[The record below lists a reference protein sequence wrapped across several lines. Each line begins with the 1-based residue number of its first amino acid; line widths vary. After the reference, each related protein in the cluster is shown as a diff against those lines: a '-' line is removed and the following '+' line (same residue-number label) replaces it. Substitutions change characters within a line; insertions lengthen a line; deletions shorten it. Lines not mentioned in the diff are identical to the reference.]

1 VTVAVTVPAAAP
13 RGRGGVAAR
22 RAVVRWAW
30 RLFRRE
36 WRQQVVVLALLTLTV
51 GAAIGLA
58 TAAYNVGPSGADAE
72 FGAANHY
79 FEFRDP
85 DIRQLP
91 STLAAAQQRF
101 GDVDVVRHRAVPVPG
116 SADTL
121 DYRAQNPAGAF
132 SAPLLDLREGRYPT
146 ADGEVAVTDAV
157 AGTFGAGIG
166 ASFALDG
173 VPRTVVGVVEN
184 PSDLDDEFAL
194 LPPSALPTPD
204 SVTMFVD
211 ASDAQVDSFWHQQ
224 ADASPRPISTDMSI
238 TARRGLPEEVIAV
251 MIVLVISTVALFL
264 VSLVAAASFVV
275 IAQRRLR
282 QLGMLAAA
290 GATEKQVRLVMVANG
305 AAAGAA
311 AAVLGTIA
319 GVAGWIA
326 LAPRVEAAA
335 GYRIDPFNVP
345 WWLIAAGGLLAIVT
359 AAGAAWWPARTIAR
373 IPPVAALSGRP
384 IRPAPARRSAALAAA
399 FIAGGLACLALAG
412 DVNETTGDASMNVGN
427 FLLVAGG
434 ALATVVGVLLIS
446 PLAIRMLA
454 RSAARVPVAM
464 RIALRD
470 LGRYQARSGAA
481 LAAIS
486 LALAIP
492 VAIVVIASA
501 AVDGADTGNLS
512 DQQLLVRAPQ
522 DNGPPTVPEPAELET
537 LQAGVDRL
545 VATLDDPTVTELD
558 VPVDPNFA
566 AEAGIEGTLP
576 IELGEPRGDGWSGVS
591 SLYLATPAL
600 LDHYGID
607 LGSIDPS
614 TEFLTVETAQLGV
627 LGTGSPD
634 RDRSDTEMITEPE
647 ILSAGYTSLP
657 GSFVTREGVQRR
669 GWEIVP
675 SGQWLLETDEP
686 LTSDQLATVRDVAA
700 KAGLTVESRDQQTGL
715 RTLRTGATAVG
726 MLLALGILAMTIGL
740 IRGEAAGD
748 LRTLTATGAS
758 RATRRTVTAST
769 AGALALLGVALGTI
783 GAYAVLVAGFG
794 DLADFSHVPLAEL
807 AVIVAGTPLAAFAG
821 GWLLAG
827 REPAVIARQPIE

>member
-1 VTVAVTVPAAAP
+1 MTVAVTTPAAAP

-22 RAVVRWAW
+22 RAVLRWAW

-36 WRQQVVVLALLTLTV
+36 WRQQVVVLALLTVTV

-72 FGAANHY
+72 FGSANHY

-91 STLAAAQQRF
+91 ATLAAAEERF

-121 DYRAQNPAGAF
+121 DYRAQDPAGAF

-146 ADGEVAVTDAV
+146 ADGEIAVTDAV
-157 AGTFGAGIG
+157 ADTFGAGIG
-166 ASFALDG
+166 ASFTLDG

-194 LPPSALPTPD
+194 LPPSALPNPD

-211 ASDAQVDSFWHQQ
+211 ASDAEVDSFWHQQ
-224 ADASPRPISTDMSI
+224 ADSSPRPISTDVSI
-238 TARRGLPEEVIAV
+238 TARRGLPEEVVAV
-251 MIVLVISTVALFL
+251 MIVLIISTVALFL
-264 VSLVAAASFVV
+264 VSLVAAASFAV

-305 AAAGAA
+305 AVAGAA
-311 AAVLGTIA
+311 AAVLGTMV

-326 LAPRVEAAA
+326 LTPRVEQAA
-335 GYRIDPFNVP
+335 GYRIDAFNVP

-359 AAGAAWWPARTIAR
+359 AAGAAWWPARTMAR

-384 IRPAPARRSAALAAA
+384 LRPAPAQRSAVLAGA
-399 FIAGGLACLALAG
+399 FIAGGLACLALSG
-412 DVNETTGDASMNVGN
+412 DVNETSGDASMNLGN

-434 ALATVVGVLLIS
+434 ALATVVGVLLFS
-446 PLAIRMLA
+446 PLAIRVLA
-454 RSAARVPVAM
+454 KSAARVPVAM
-464 RIALRD
+464 RLALRD
-470 LGRYQARSGAA
+470 LGRFQARSGAA

-486 LALAIP
+486 LALGIP
-492 VAIVVIASA
+492 VAIVIIAGA
-501 AVDGADTGNLS
+501 AVDSSDAGNLS
-512 DQQLLVRAPQ
+512 NNQLLVRAPQ
-522 DNGPPTVPEPAELET
+522 DDGPPLLPEPAELET

-545 VATLDDPTVTELD
+545 AAALDDPTVIPLD
-558 VPVDPNFA
+558 VAVDPDFA
-566 AEAGIEGTLP
+566 ALAGIDGVLP
-576 IELGEPRGDGWSGVS
+576 IELGEPSGDGFRGVS
-591 SLYLATPAL
+591 SLYVATPEL
-600 LDHYGID
+600 LDRYGVD
-607 LGSIDPS
+607 LEELDPA
-614 TEFLTVETAQLGV
+614 TEFLTVETAELGI
-627 LGTGSPD
+627 LGAGSPD
-634 RDRSDTEMITEPE
+634 AARDEREMITDPKN
-647 ILSAGYTSLP
+647 LPAGYSSLP
-657 GSFVTREGVQRR
+657 SSFITPDAVQQR
-669 GWEIVP
+669 GWEIAA
-675 SGQWLLETDEP
+675 SGQWLIETSKP

-700 KAGLTVESRDQQTGL
+700 SAGLTLESRDHQTGL

-740 IRGEAAGD
+740 IRSEAAGD

-758 RATRRTVTAST
+758 SATRRTVTATT

-783 GAYAVLVAGFG
+783 GAYAVLVSGFR
-794 DLADFSHVPLAEL
+794 DVADFSHVPLAEL
-807 AVIVAGTPLAAFAG
+807 AVIVVGTPLVAFTA